1 MPNVTVYVMTV
12 WQNLPSKSTALE
24 ATNLN
29 HIEQGI
35 KNVTD
40 FINTLNT
47 TAGVYL
53 SGAPFTQ
60 ELLNKLNGIEA
71 QANKYVLPTASDTIL
86 GGVKVDGTTI
96 TIDNNGI
103 IHGSAAAVTLESLTD
118 VNLYD
123 LQDGQ
128 ILKYDATTSKWI
140 NTSEAEVRTQLSL
153 LEDVDIDDA
162 SLTDGQ
168 VLKYNATSE
177 KWENGESGDVL
188 GYNETLEILGSPPDP
203 AYIYEIATPIMT
215 GMATPSGVVTQS
227 GKNSSNADAWV
238 MFRRNNNYAQANQ
251 TWVGTSTPQWIGY
264 EFPSTKRISKVDI
277 VNRAIGNSA
286 YACKTIIFQASND
299 GENWIDLSTL
309 SISSSSLGA
318 SETFEIDNNYAYKY
332 YRFYI
337 SEGYDSSYVSIG
349 CINMY
354 SKTAVY

>member
-71 QANKYVLPTASDTIL
+71 QANKYVLPTASNTRL
-86 GGVKVDGTTI
+86 GGVKVDAETI
-96 TIDNNGI
+96 TIDNNGV
-103 IHGSAAAVTLESLTD
+103 IHAAAASTTLESLTD
-118 VNLYD
+118 VDLYD
-123 LQDGQ
+123 LEDGQ
-128 ILKYDATTSKWI
+128 ILKWDAENLKWV

-153 LEDVDIDDA
+153 LEDVDIDDET
-162 SLTDGQ
+162 LEDGQ

-188 GYNETLEILGSPPDP
+188 NYDDTMAALG
-203 AYIYEIATPIMT
+203 
-215 GMATPSGVVTQS
+215 GTPSEVNAGYKRELLWGNDPLTAVSRPSNVTLAYSISKYDDIRFVCGFEGTDAGAIVTEVFDLDARILSEYGERGCIMGV
-227 GKNSSNADAWV
+227 NPH
-238 MFRRNNNYAQANQ
+238 ANQ
-251 TWVGTSTPQWIGY
+251 WLRVFKVTDTSLNLTYDQ
-264 EFPSTKRISKVDI
+264 
-277 VNRAIGNSA
+277 
-286 YACKTIIFQASND
+286 
-299 GENWIDLSTL
+299 TL
-309 SISSSSLGA
+309 FGIYQIYG
-318 SETFEIDNNYAYKY
+318 IKY
-332 YRFYI
+332 
-337 SEGYDSSYVSIG
+337 
-349 CINMY
+349 
-354 SKTAVY
+354 

>member
-12 WQNLPSKSTALE
+12 WQNLPSKNTALE

-40 FINTLNT
+40 FINTINA

-71 QANKYVLPTASDTIL
+71 QANKYVLPTASGDTL
-86 GGVKVDGTTI
+86 GGVKVDGETI

-128 ILKYDATTSKWI
+128 ILKYDATTKKWV

-153 LEDVDIDDA
+153 LEDVDIDDET
-162 SLTDGQ
+162 LEDGQ

-188 GYNETLEILGSPPDP
+188 GYDETLEVLGDVPSEVNVGYKRELLWGDDP
-203 AYIYEIATPIMT
+203 LTAVSR
-215 GMATPSGVVTQS
+215 PSNVVL
-227 GKNSSNADAWV
+227 AH
-238 MFRRNNNYAQANQ
+238 
-251 TWVGTSTPQWIGY
+251 
-264 EFPSTKRISKVDI
+264 
-277 VNRAIGNSA
+277 
-286 YACKTIIFQASND
+286 
-299 GENWIDLSTL
+299 
-309 SISSSSLGA
+309 
-318 SETFEIDNNYAYKY
+318 
-332 YRFYI
+332 
-337 SEGYDSSYVSIG
+337 SIG
-349 CINMY
+349 KYDVIRFICGFEGTAAVSVNMENFDIDAIILNTY
-354 SKTAVY
+354 GARGYLIGVNPNTSQWLRVYKDTDTSLNITYDTTQYGIYQIYGIKY

>member
-71 QANKYVLPTASDTIL
+71 QANKYVLPTASNATL
-86 GGVKVDGTTI
+86 GGVKVDAETI
-96 TIDNNGI
+96 TIDNNGV
-103 IHGSAAAVTLESLTD
+103 IHAAAASTSLESLTD
-118 VNLYD
+118 VDLYD

-128 ILKYDATTSKWI
+128 ILKYDATTQKWI

-153 LEDVDIDDA
+153 LEDVDIDDET
-162 SLTDGQ
+162 LEDGQ

-188 GYNETLEILGSPPDP
+188 GYDETLEVLGDVPDEVNAGYKRELLWGDDP
-203 AYIYEIATPIMT
+203 LNAVSR
-215 GMATPSGVVTQS
+215 PSNVVL
-227 GKNSSNADAWV
+227 AH
-238 MFRRNNNYAQANQ
+238 
-251 TWVGTSTPQWIGY
+251 
-264 EFPSTKRISKVDI
+264 
-277 VNRAIGNSA
+277 
-286 YACKTIIFQASND
+286 
-299 GENWIDLSTL
+299 
-309 SISSSSLGA
+309 
-318 SETFEIDNNYAYKY
+318 
-332 YRFYI
+332 
-337 SEGYDSSYVSIG
+337 SIG
-349 CINMY
+349 KYDDIRFVCGFEGTGVGSIIIELFDLDARILNEYGERGCIIGVNPHAGQWLRVFKVTDTSLNISY
-354 SKTAVY
+354 DATQFGIYQIYGIKY

>member
-153 LEDVDIDDA
+153 LEDVDIDDGT
-162 SLTDGQ
+162 LEDGQ

-188 GYNETLEILGSPPDP
+188 GYDETLEVLGDVPSEVNAGYKRELLWGDDP
-203 AYIYEIATPIMT
+203 LTAISRPSNVVLAY
-215 GMATPSGVVTQS
+215 
-227 GKNSSNADAWV
+227 
-238 MFRRNNNYAQANQ
+238 
-251 TWVGTSTPQWIGY
+251 
-264 EFPSTKRISKVDI
+264 
-277 VNRAIGNSA
+277 
-286 YACKTIIFQASND
+286 
-299 GENWIDLSTL
+299 
-309 SISSSSLGA
+309 
-318 SETFEIDNNYAYKY
+318 
-332 YRFYI
+332 
-337 SEGYDSSYVSIG
+337 SIG
-349 CINMY
+349 KYDDIRFVCGFEGTGAGAIVTEVFDLDARILSEYGERGCLIGVNPHVSQWLRVFKVTDTSLNLSY
-354 SKTAVY
+354 DTTLFGIYQIYGIKY